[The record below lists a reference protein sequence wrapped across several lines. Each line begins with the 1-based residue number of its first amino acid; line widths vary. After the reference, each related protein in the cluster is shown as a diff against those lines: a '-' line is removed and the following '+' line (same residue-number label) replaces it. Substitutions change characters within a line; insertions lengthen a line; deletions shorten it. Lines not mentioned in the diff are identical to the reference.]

1 MLKTFANAWKLEDLR
16 KKMLFTLL
24 IIVLYRIGTAVPVP
38 FIDASVMSQWANAA
52 SGSIFQFMNLLSGG
66 AMSQATLFALGVS
79 PYITA
84 SIVIQLLTVAIPA
97 LERLSKEGEEG
108 RKKINQI
115 TRIVTVGL
123 ALITSFGYYKILERG
138 LQTNS
143 GFQQILTRTGVF
155 PAVIIIACFCAGSSL
170 VMWLGERINDKGI
183 GNGISIILFA
193 NIVSRFPNMM
203 SNLFRADLGYGTVWN
218 VVFIAIVVLFEIAA
232 VALIV
237 FINDSERRLPVQYA
251 KKVIGRKIYGGQN
264 STLPLKVNMTG
275 VMPMIFASSIVQ
287 LPATIAMFFPTPAT
301 GSFWDKFQKLFSTSG
316 WLYAVLTA
324 VLIVAFAYFYVTIS
338 FNPIEVSNN
347 LKKNGGFI
355 PGIRPGKPTSDYISR
370 VLNRIT
376 LIGAVFLVVIAV
388 LPLIANMVIGAIVA
402 DEAQVANL
410 SALAFTGTSII
421 IVVGVILETGREIES
436 QMTLRHYKGFLE

>member
-1 MLKTFANAWKLEDLR
+1 MLKTFAKAWKLEDLR

>member
-1 MLKTFANAWKLEDLR
+1 MFKSFANAWKLEDLR

-24 IIVLYRIGTAVPVP
+24 IVVLYRIGTALPVP
-38 FIDASVMSQWANAA
+38 FIDAQAIDILAQQSTG
-52 SGSIFQFMNLLSGG
+52 SGSIFTFMNLLSGG
-66 AMSQATLFALGVS
+66 AMAQGTLFALGVS

-108 RKKINQI
+108 KKKLNQW
-115 TRIVTVGL
+115 TRVVTVAL
-123 ALITSFGYYKILERG
+123 ALITAFGYYSIIKRGYGNGVDFPLLLE
-138 LQTNS
+138 S
-143 GFQQILTRTGVF
+143 GKGWFGAIV
-155 PAVIIIACFCAGSSL
+155 IIACFCAGSSL
-170 VMWLGERINDKGI
+170 VMWLGERINERGI

-193 NIVSRFPNMM
+193 NIVSRLPQM
-203 SNLFRADLGYGTVWN
+203 
-218 VVFIAIVVLFEIAA
+218 VVGLWTSYLASGKVGMILIGVGVIIFEILA

-251 KKVIGRKIYGGQN
+251 KKVVGRKMYGGQN

-275 VMPMIFASSIVQ
+275 VMPIIFASSIVS
-287 LPATIAMFFPTPAT
+287 LPATIAMFFKTPAP
-301 GSFWDKFQKLFSTSG
+301 GSFWDKFNTAFSQDG
-316 WLYAVLTA
+316 WLYAVLYG
-324 VLIVAFAYFYVTIS
+324 VLIIAFAYFYVTIS

-355 PGIRPGKPTSDYISR
+355 PGIRPGKPTSDYISK

-376 LIGAVFLVVIAV
+376 LIGAVFLLVIALV
-388 LPLIANMVIGAIVA
+388 PIIANIISGAK
-402 DEAQVANL
+402 L
-410 SALAFTGTSII
+410 SALAFTGSSII

-436 QMTLRHYKGFLE
+436 QMTMRHYKGFLE